1 MLNKEELA
9 AFLALLLAFA
19 TASGLSGT
27 RIAMLFGTS
36 VPTMARWL
44 RVAREGGSTTSAYRY
59 MADPVRAGINVL
71 NDRDEALRAAHGV
84 GMYAGA
90 AALHPR
96 VRTNTFK
103 GVLDGRVS

>member
-27 RIAMLFGTS
+27 RIALLFDIS

-44 RVAREGGSTTSAYRY
+44 KAARDGDRTTSAYRY
-59 MADPVRAGINVL
+59 MADPVTAGIKVL
-71 NDRDEALRAAHGV
+71 NARDEAYVATHGV

-90 AALHPR
+90 ASLPHR
-96 VRTNTFK
+96 LRLYTFK
-103 GVLDGRVS
+103 DVLTGRVS